1 MMMMVLYSD
10 RSLFQ
15 VHYTRELSP
24 PGPFL
29 HHHHQVQA
37 LVNEDFALLLIYVKY
52 GVTDVTPGGKR

>member
-24 PGPFL
+24 APFP

-37 LVNEDFALLLIYVKY
+37 LVNEGFALLLIYVKY